1 MALDGNIEYVQVDTA
16 GPLATIT
23 INRPKVLNA
32 LNPAVLDQLA
42 GAFDQ
47 LDTKQVRVVIL
58 TGAGDRAFVAGAD
71 IQAFASLDEAGA
83 LDFAR
88 RGQALT
94 VKIEHFPRPVI
105 AAVNGFALGGGCELA
120 LACHLRIAS
129 EQAKFGQPEVS
140 LGVMAGFGGSQRL
153 PRLVGKGMALELLTT
168 GRMIDAAEALRI
180 GLVNRVVP
188 PDRLLP
194 VCREIAALIAAQAPK
209 AVELTIKAV
218 NEGLDLELSSALE
231 LEARLFAQTFNTADM
246 REGTQAFIE
255 KRKPDFKGQ

>member
-1 MALDGNIEYVQVDTA
+1 M
-16 GPLATIT
+16 
-23 INRPKVLNA
+23 
-32 LNPAVLDQLA
+32 
-42 GAFDQ
+42 
-47 LDTKQVRVVIL
+47 
-58 TGAGDRAFVAGAD
+58 
-71 IQAFASLDEAGA
+71 
-83 LDFAR
+83 AR

-94 VKIEHFPRPVI
+94 VKIEQFPRPVI

-120 LACHLRIAS
+120 LACHLRVAS

>member
-1 MALDGNIEYVQVDTA
+1 MALDDNMEYIQVETA

-23 INRPKVLNA
+23 INRPEALNA
-32 LNPAVLDQLA
+32 LNPDVVDQLA
-42 GAFDQ
+42 RAFDQ
-47 LDTKQVRVVIL
+47 IDTGQVRVVIL
-58 TGAGDRAFVAGAD
+58 TGAGDKAFVAGAD
-71 IQAFASLDEAGA
+71 IKAFASLDEAGA

-94 VKIEHFPRPVI
+94 VKIERFSRPVI

-120 LACHLRIAS
+120 LACHLRVAS
-129 EQAKFGQPEVS
+129 EQARFGQPEVS
-140 LGVMAGFGGSQRL
+140 LGIMAGFGGTQRL
-153 PRLVGKGMALELLTT
+153 PRLVGKGVALELLTT

-180 GLVNRVVP
+180 GLVNRVASL
-188 PDRLLP
+188 DQLLP
-194 VCREIAALIAAQAPK
+194 TCREIAGLIAAQSPQ

-218 NEGLDLELSSALE
+218 NEGLDQDLASALE

-255 KRKPDFKGQ
+255 KRKPDFRGQ

>member
-1 MALDGNIEYVQVDTA
+1 MALENNMEYIQIEPA
-16 GPLATIT
+16 GPVTTIT
-23 INRPKVLNA
+23 INRPEVLNA
-32 LNPAVLDQLA
+32 LNPVVLDELA
-42 GAFDQ
+42 SAFEQ
-47 LDTKQVRVVIL
+47 IDTGQVRVVIL
-58 TGAGDRAFVAGAD
+58 TGAGDKAFVAGAD
-71 IQAFASLDEAGA
+71 IQAFASLDQAGA

-94 VKIEHFPRPVI
+94 VKIERFPRPVI

-120 LACHLRIAS
+120 LACHLRVAS
-129 EQAKFGQPEVS
+129 EQARFGQPEVS
-140 LGVMAGFGGSQRL
+140 LGVMAGFGGTQRL
-153 PRLVGKGMALELLTT
+153 PRLVGKGVALELLTT
-168 GRMIDAAEALRI
+168 GRMIDATEALRI

-194 VCREIAALIAAQAPK
+194 VCREIAALIVAQGPK

-218 NEGLDLELSSALE
+218 NEGLDRDLASALE
-231 LEARLFAQTFNTADM
+231 LEARLFAATFNTADM

>member
-1 MALDGNIEYVQVDTA
+1 MALDGNMEYIQVETA
-16 GPLATIT
+16 GPLATLT
-23 INRPKVLNA
+23 INRPEVLNA
-32 LNPAVLDQLA
+32 LNPDVVEQLA

-47 LDTKQVRVVIL
+47 IDTGQVRTVIL
-58 TGAGDRAFVAGAD
+58 TGAGDKAFVAGAD
-71 IQAFASLDEAGA
+71 IKAFASLDEAGA

-94 VKIEHFPRPVI
+94 VKIERFSRPVI

-120 LACHLRIAS
+120 LACHLRVAS
-129 EQAKFGQPEVS
+129 EQARFGQPEVS
-140 LGVMAGFGGSQRL
+140 LGIMAGFGGTQRL
-153 PRLVGKGMALELLTT
+153 PRLVGKGLALELLTT

-180 GLVNRVVP
+180 GLVNRVVSL
-188 PDRLLP
+188 DQLLP
-194 VCREIAALIAAQAPK
+194 TCREIAELIAAQGSQ

-218 NEGLDLELSSALE
+218 NEGLDLDLASALE

-255 KRKPDFKGQ
+255 KRKPDFKGK